1 MIVEILFEE
10 NDPRLIIVGI
20 GAMIVGI
27 SLMAQNVWIE
37 LGEKI
42 PAGALVLG
50 IGFVIL
56 MIGLNNDFRGIK
68 TKHLKKNLN
77 KKTMIWMIVMLLLL
91 VGFEAIFYFF

>member
-56 MIGLNNDFRGIK
+56 MIGLNNDFRGINK
-68 TKHLKKNLN
+68 KHLKKNLN